1 MDYLQNTAGDIA
13 LSYNDDE
20 IYCAIRNEG
29 IRSGTLVQL
38 QSLSIW
44 SWRKLAE
51 LLLNLLSSRGEPP
64 PNSSANMIFQETD
77 ETAAGTSVNFLSSE
91 LRYTKDEF
99 GQDICCVNVDG
110 EDIGVMMGWETPIMS
125 ETVQFIYDSIA
136 DRDNLRVLN
145 IGFGLGIVSVQH
157 MPQTM
162 HSSNSYTDR
171 STFPGASFAT
181 LATCYHWASS

>member
-1 MDYLQNTAGDIA
+1 
-13 LSYNDDE
+13 
-20 IYCAIRNEG
+20 
-29 IRSGTLVQL
+29 
-38 QSLSIW
+38 
-44 SWRKLAE
+44 
-51 LLLNLLSSRGEPP
+51 
-64 PNSSANMIFQETD
+64 MIFQETD

-99 GQDICCVNVDG
+99 GQDICCVDVDG

-162 HSSNSYTDR
+162 YSSNSYTDR

-181 LATCYHWASS
+181 LATCYH